1 MFCELT
7 DFGLLSKMQAELK
20 GTTKTSEKEAILLS
34 YKGRFSPDFL
44 KKACEFLWGET
55 KFKVASAR
63 VLERI
68 GAVGCFEAL
77 PLDDRELID
86 HLERIP
92 SGNGNNSVL
101 ELCVRIYGSIRAC
114 DEGIAQLFLDI
125 LDKDFRCGVNR
136 KLIEKVYPEFMPKG
150 FAVALANKYADCK
163 DKVDFEK
170 DVWYGSRKCDGV
182 RCIAIKRNGSVKF
195 YTRQGKEILTLAIL
209 NPVIESTCIDN
220 VAFDGELCIVD
231 GDGNE
236 DFQSIMKEV
245 TRKNHIIQHPFYQMF
260 DCILLDEFE
269 NRAGTELLETRL
281 ARLNDVYSKLS
292 EPAKRYCKPL
302 YQTKVLDETELRI
315 RFSQAVDLGWEG
327 LMIRKNVPYE
337 GKRTNNLLK
346 VKGFN
351 DAEYV
356 IVDYAFGDM
365 RFAEDGIRKVEHC
378 LANITIE
385 HKGCRV
391 QVGSGLTRAER
402 RYWTEHCSELIGK
415 TVTVKYFAESQ
426 NQDGGYSLR
435 FPTIKCIY
443 DGNKREV

>member
-1 MFCELT
+1 MFYILDRFEL
-7 DFGLLSKMQAELK
+7 LAEMQAKLK

-34 YKGRFSPDFL
+34 YKGRFEPDFL
-44 KKACEFLWGET
+44 KKVCEFLWGET
-55 KFKVASAR
+55 KFKVTSAR
-63 VLERI
+63 VLEHLHK
-68 GAVGCFEAL
+68 VKYFEAI
-77 PLDDRELID
+77 PITDVELID

-92 SGNGNNSVL
+92 SGNGNNNVI
-101 ELCVRIYGSIRAC
+101 ELCARIYGSINAWNKST
-114 DEGIAQLFLDI
+114 AQLFLDI

-150 FAVALANKYADCK
+150 FAVALANKYADYK
-163 DKVDFEK
+163 DKVDFGK

-209 NPVIESTCIDN
+209 KPVIENTCIDN

-231 GDGNE
+231 GEGNE

-302 YQTKVLDETELRI
+302 HQTKVLDETELRI

-356 IVDYAFGDM
+356 IVDYALGDM
-365 RFAEDGIRKVEHC
+365 RFAEDGIWKVEHC

-402 RYWTEHCSELIGK
+402 RYWTEHCSELVGK

>member
-1 MFCELT
+1 MYCIIDRFEVL
-7 DFGLLSKMQAELK
+7 AELQAK
-20 GTTKTSEKEAILLS
+20 LKQTTKVLEKEDILRL
-34 YKGRFSPDFL
+34 YRNRLDADFL
-44 KKACEFLWGET
+44 KRVCNYIWGDI
-55 KFKVASAR
+55 KFKVSSER
-63 VLERI
+63 VIERLRE
-68 GAVGCFEAL
+68 VKYYEAL
-77 PLDDRELID
+77 PLTDSEICEYLDG
-86 HLERIP
+86 IP
-92 SGNGNNSVL
+92 SGNGNNNTVD
-101 ELCVRIYGSIRAC
+101 LCARIYGSINAWNKPV
-114 DEGIAQLFLDI
+114 AQLFLDI
-125 LDKDFRCGVNR
+125 LDKDFKCGVNR
-136 KLIEKVYPEFMPKG
+136 KLIEKVYPDLMPKG
-150 FAVALANKYADCK
+150 FAVALANKYADYK

-170 DVWYGSRKCDGV
+170 EVWYGSRKCDGV
-182 RCIAIKRNGSVKF
+182 RCIAIKRNGDVKF
-195 YTRQGKEILTLAIL
+195 YTRQGKEILTLAVL
-209 NPVIESTCIDN
+209 KPVIESTCIDN

-231 GDGNE
+231 SEGNE

-260 DCILLDEFE
+260 DCILLDEFD
-269 NRAGTELLETRL
+269 RCAGTELLETRL
-281 ARLNDVYSKLS
+281 ARLNDVYSKLP
-292 EPAKRYCKPL
+292 EDATRYCKPL
-302 YQTKVLDETELRI
+302 HQTRVLNATELAN

-356 IVDYAFGDM
+356 IVDYALGDM
-365 RFAEDGIRKVEHC
+365 RFAEDGIWKVEHC

-385 HKGCRV
+385 HKGCKV

-402 RYWTEHCSELIGK
+402 RYWTEHCSELVGK
-415 TVTVKYFAESQ
+415 MVTVKYFAESQ